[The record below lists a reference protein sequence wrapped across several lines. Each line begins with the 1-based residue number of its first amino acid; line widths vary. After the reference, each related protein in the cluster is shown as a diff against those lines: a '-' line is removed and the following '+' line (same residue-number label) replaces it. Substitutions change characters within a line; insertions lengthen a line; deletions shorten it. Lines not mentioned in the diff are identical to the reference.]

1 MTFTEG
7 CPPGRSQDLMCVAN
21 AVIYLALVEAKLGK
35 SNG

>member
-7 CPPGRSQDLMCVAN
+7 CPSGRLQDLTCAVN
-21 AVIYLALVEAKLGK
+21 AVIYLALAEAKLGK